1 MKATAKDKVMNTLF
15 KFQLPFFSL
24 FVLIL
29 SVTLF
34 YKSYQLSS
42 TRLFIIAFLT
52 PYLVP
57 LLTWRLI
64 HFIYP
69 LKEGSCE
76 YLAEKTFSP
85 WLSSYRIQE
94 IYLKL
99 PILERLI
106 HFVPFLFNLWL
117 KAWGSQI
124 GKRVLIPPTVKIV
137 DRASLKIGNNVYLGD
152 EVYFSSHF
160 IVQKN
165 GRIFCYH
172 KSVTIEDN
180 SFIGAFTKLGPGA
193 CVKANSK
200 VKAFSYFS
208 MNSSKAGNFAD

>member
-1 MKATAKDKVMNTLF
+1 MKATAKDKVMNSLF

-24 FVLIL
+24 FVLCL
-29 SVTLF
+29 SLF
-34 YKSYQLSS
+34 FFSKAYHLSS
-42 TRLFIIAFLT
+42 PNYLILGCIT
-52 PYLVP
+52 PYLLP

-64 HFIYP
+64 HFLYP
-69 LKEGSCE
+69 LKEGSAE

-99 PILERLI
+99 PIFERLI
-106 HFVPFLFNLWL
+106 HFVPFLYNYWL
-117 KAWGSQI
+117 RAWGSQI
-124 GKRVLIPPTVKIV
+124 GKRVLIPPTVKVV
-137 DRASLKIGNNVYLGD
+137 DRASLNIGNNVYLGD

-160 IVQKN
+160 IIQKN

-180 SFIGAFTKLGPGA
+180 CFIGAFTKLGPGA
-193 CVKANSK
+193 CVKENSK

-208 MNSSKAGNFAD
+208 MNSSVPGNFAE

>member
-1 MKATAKDKVMNTLF
+1 LKATAKDKVMNSLF

-24 FVLIL
+24 FVLCL
-29 SVTLF
+29 SLYFLGVA
-34 YKSYQLSS
+34 YKLSS
-42 TRLFIIAFLT
+42 ATYLIFAFLT
-52 PYLVP
+52 PYLIP

-64 HFIYP
+64 NFIYP

-99 PILERLI
+99 PILEGLI
-106 HFVPFLFNLWL
+106 HFVPFLYNSWL
-117 KAWGSQI
+117 KAWGSEI
-124 GKRVLIPPTVKIV
+124 GKRVLIPPSVKIV
-137 DRASLKIGNNVYLGD
+137 DRTSLKIGNNVYLGD

-180 SFIGAFTKLGPGA
+180 CFIGAFTKLGPGA

-208 MNSSKAGNFAD
+208 MNSSVPGNFSD